1 MLWLSNSKVLRWPRK
16 RVFAFWEKKIHS
28 VHSSFEERMLT
39 GVASGQQA
47 HECLQRLR
55 EYGCV
60 RLHKWQW
67 AWRDLLKTAPRASW
81 QGNPSCCC
89 TCNNLCTPQNRTHV
103 PTFSSK
109 SIAQITR
116 RWMGQLYRQV
126 LIGLAATWSI
136 RTEIFHFAIGFP
148 PHNPHTVWT
157 EQDWGKESSPYEED
171 GKIGIATFVKEQTRV
186 DCSWSP
192 TKTFTAQW
200 TLLRFKL
207 SIMSSCDDTN
217 TLVFPED

>member
-1 MLWLSNSKVLRWPRK
+1 LLWLSNNKVLCWPSK
-16 RVFAFWEKKIHS
+16 RVFAFREKKNS
-28 VHSSFEERMLT
+28 LCTLEFWGKNANRLLVDEY
-39 GVASGQQA
+39 
-47 HECLQRLR
+47 LQRLR
-55 EYGCV
+55 EHGCV
-60 RLHKWQW
+60 RLRKWQW
-67 AWRDLLKTAPRASW
+67 AWRDLLETAPHASW

-89 TCNNLCTPQNRTHV
+89 TCNNLCTPQNRIHL

-109 SIAQITR
+109 LIAQITR

-136 RTEIFHFAIGFP
+136 ITEILHFVIGFP

-157 EQDWGKESSPYEED
+157 EQDCGAKKVVHYEED
-171 GKIGIATFVKEQTRV
+171 GKIGIATFVEEQTTV

-200 TLLRFKL
+200 TLLWFKL
-207 SIMSSCDDTN
+207 SIISSCDDTN